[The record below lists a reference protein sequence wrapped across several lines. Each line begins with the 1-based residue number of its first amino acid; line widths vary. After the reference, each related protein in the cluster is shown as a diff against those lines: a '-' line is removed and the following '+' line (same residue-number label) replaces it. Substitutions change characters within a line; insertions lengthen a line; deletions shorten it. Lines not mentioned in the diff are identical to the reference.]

1 MKKTLIAMAALAATG
16 AFAQVSVY
24 GRLDVGYANT
34 KTELV
39 DGATTT
45 TTKANGVQSH
55 NSASSM
61 WGIQGSEDLGGGL
74 KAMFKLE
81 QDLYVANGNTG
92 VSGAGGGLT
101 NAAGFNRTSLLGLS
115 GGFGSIALGR
125 DYVPTFKLA
134 AATDVNAQS
143 RLTSVNLSGVAGSTS
158 PNLIHYSTPNLS
170 GFQVNVAVGNQDTT
184 VTSGATG
191 ESSVKT
197 TNITATYMNGP
208 LMVGVG
214 AGTVK
219 NSVNGNIGAASL
231 GAASGVVV
239 MGIQASTASI
249 AIDKASMNMVAAS
262 YDLGVVK
269 LVGNVIQAKW
279 DVRTTGF
286 NEIKARE
293 VNIGAI
299 VPMGKVSFIGQ
310 VGTNKLETNDG
321 SAALDGTDVIL
332 GVNYALSAKT
342 NLFAKTGTYNKVSE
356 GDLSNKSTST
366 AVGIRTVF

>member
-74 KAMFKLE
+74 KANFKLE
-81 QDLYVANGNTG
+81 QDIYPANGNTG
-92 VSGAGGGLT
+92 SSGANGGVP
-101 NAAGFNRTSLLGLS
+101 NAAGFNRTSLVGIS
-115 GGFGSIALGR
+115 GSFGRVDLGR

-134 AATDVNAQS
+134 SATDVNAQS
-143 RLTSVNLSGVAGSTS
+143 RIGSVQLSGVAGSTS

-219 NSVNGNIGAASL
+219 TSVNGNTAASL

-269 LVGNVIQAKW
+269 LVGNAIQAKW

-286 NEIKARE
+286 SEIKARE

-321 SAALDGTDVIL
+321 NPALDGTDVIL

-342 NLFAKTGTYNKVSE
+342 NLFAKTGTFNKVSE
-356 GDLSNKSTST
+356 GDVSNKTTST